1 MTWWQYLITAAAVV
15 TAVGVLWQKLIM
27 PIYKF
32 AKKMEQ
38 HVTFVE
44 NQMTPNGGS
53 SLRDSINRI
62 EARVNAIEEHLTFPK
77 R

>member
-1 MTWWQYLITAAAVV
+1 MWWQYLITAAAVV
-15 TAVGVLWQKLIM
+15 TAVGVLWKKVVL
-27 PIYKF
+27 PVYKF

-44 NQMTPNGGS
+44 MQMTANGGS
-53 SLRDSINRI
+53 SLRDAIQRI
-62 EARVNAIEEHLTFPK
+62 EQRVNVIEEHLTQP

>member
-15 TAVGVLWQKLIM
+15 TALSVLWQKIIL
-27 PIYKF
+27 PVYKF
-32 AKKMEQ
+32 AKKVEQ

-44 NQMTPNGGS
+44 AQMTPNGGS
-53 SLRDSINRI
+53 SLRDAIQRI
-62 EARVNAIEEHLTFPK
+62 ESRVNAIEEHLTLPK

>member
-1 MTWWQYLITAAAVV
+1 MTWWQWIITAAAVV
-15 TAVGVLWQKLIM
+15 TAVGVLWQKGIL

-38 HVTFVE
+38 HVAFVE
-44 NQMTPNGGS
+44 EQMTPNGGS

-62 EARVNAIEEHLTFPK
+62 EKRVNAIEEYLTVPK
-77 R
+77 

>member
-1 MTWWQYLITAAAVV
+1 MWWQWIITAAAVV
-15 TAVGVLWQKLIM
+15 TAVGVLWKKVVL
-27 PIYKF
+27 PVYKF

-44 NQMTPNGGS
+44 SQMTPNGGS
-53 SLRDSINRI
+53 SLRDAIQRI
-62 EARVNAIEEHLTFPK
+62 ESRVNAIEEHLTTP

>member
-1 MTWWQYLITAAAVV
+1 MWWQYLITAAAVV
-15 TAVGVLWQKLIM
+15 TAVGVLWKKVVL
-27 PIYKF
+27 PVYRF

-44 NQMTPNGGS
+44 MQMTANGGS
-53 SLRDSINRI
+53 SLRDAIQRI
-62 EARVNAIEEHLTFPK
+62 EQRVNVIEEHLTQP

>member
-38 HVTFVE
+38 HVAFVE

-62 EARVNAIEEHLTFPK
+62 EARVCAIEEHLTFPK